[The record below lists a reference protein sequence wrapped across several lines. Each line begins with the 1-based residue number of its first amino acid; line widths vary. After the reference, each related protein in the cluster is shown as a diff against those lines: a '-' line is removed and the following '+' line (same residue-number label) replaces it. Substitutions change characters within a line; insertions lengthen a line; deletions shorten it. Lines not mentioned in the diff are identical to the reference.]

1 MRAALLAPVFAGA
14 VILVALGAWAVLRY
28 LLWLLACYVARG
40 ARPWFGLSLD
50 WQGPTRADAWIA
62 VGGVLVLA
70 VAGILSPIGYAVMIG
85 VKSTVDRP
93 VMDETARGDIEA
105 LGGRLMHH
113 VWVLA
118 SEIGERNLFRPE
130 GLRAAAGYIRQAWR
144 RQGFSVSEEAFE
156 VLGQRCVNLFVEH
169 RGSSRSGEIVLV
181 GAHYD
186 SLFGTPGA
194 NDNATGVA
202 VLLELSGI
210 LKHAIPTRTV
220 RLVAFVN
227 EEPPYFH
234 TEQMGSRVH
243 ARNARSR
250 GEKIVAM
257 LSLETLGYYAQ
268 APGTQRYP
276 FPFGAFYPAT
286 ADFVAVIGNLASRRL
301 VVEFLRHFMLAT
313 DFPVEG
319 AATLPW
325 IPGVDWSDHW
335 SFWKEGYP
343 AVMLTDTAPYRYP
356 EYHTPQDLPEK
367 LNGREFARAAH
378 GIMEAVRRLATSP

>member
-1 MRAALLAPVFAGA
+1 MLAPAFAGA
-14 VILVALGAWAVLRY
+14 VILVGLGAWAVLRY

-40 ARPWFGLSLD
+40 ARPWLGLSLELK
-50 WQGPTRADAWIA
+50 GPSRADAWMA
-62 VGGVLVLA
+62 VGGVLVLSA
-70 VAGILSPIGYAVMIG
+70 AGILSPIGYAVMIG

-93 VMDETARGDIEA
+93 VMDETARRDIEA
-105 LGGRLMHH
+105 LGGRLMGH
-113 VWVLA
+113 VGVLA

-130 GLRAAAGYIRQAWR
+130 GLRAAAGYIRQVWR
-144 RQGFSVSEEAFE
+144 GQGFPVSEEALE

-169 RGSSRSGEIVLV
+169 RGSSRPGEIVLV

-186 SLFGTPGA
+186 SLIGTAGA

-202 VLLELSGI
+202 VLLEMSGI
-210 LKHAIPTRTV
+210 LKQAIPARTL
-220 RLVAFVN
+220 RFVAFVN

-286 ADFVAVIGNLASRRL
+286 GNFVAVVGNLASRGL

-356 EYHTPQDLPEK
+356 EYHTTQDLPEK

-378 GIMEAVRRLATSP
+378 GIIEAVRRLATSS